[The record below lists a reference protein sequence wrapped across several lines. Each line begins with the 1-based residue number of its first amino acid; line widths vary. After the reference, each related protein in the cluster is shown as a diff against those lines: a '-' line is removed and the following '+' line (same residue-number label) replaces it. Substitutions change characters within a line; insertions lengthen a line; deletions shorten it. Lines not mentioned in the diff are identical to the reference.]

1 MSDELVV
8 PDPPANVVSVQTAR
22 LNKPEA
28 TAAIENTGQV
38 LGYAVIWWGVS
49 GPDRASNQLAAR
61 LDLI

>member
-8 PDPPANVVSVQTAR
+8 PDPHASVVSVQTAR

-28 TAAIENTGQV
+28 MAAIGDTGQV
-38 LGYAVIWWGVS
+38 LGYAVFWWGTS